1 MATTVISGRVDERI
15 KSRADVFIR
24 VAGLSAGDVIR
35 AVWEHIAQTG
45 EVPDAGDGV
54 GQQHTKR
61 DSLERLGDLRVSFG
75 ACEDLVTLDDAQMG
89 A

>member
-1 MATTVISGRVDERI
+1 M
-15 KSRADVFIR
+15 
-24 VAGLSAGDVIR
+24 IR

-45 EVPDAGDGV
+45 EAPDASGDI

-61 DSLERLGDLRVSFG
+61 DSLERLGELRISLG
-75 ACEDLVTLDDAQMG
+75 ACEDLVALDDAQMG